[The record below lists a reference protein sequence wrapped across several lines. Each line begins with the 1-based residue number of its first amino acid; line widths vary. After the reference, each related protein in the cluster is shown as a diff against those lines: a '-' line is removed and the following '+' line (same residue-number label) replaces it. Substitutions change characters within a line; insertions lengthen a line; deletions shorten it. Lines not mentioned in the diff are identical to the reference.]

1 LLGLIG
7 NRERLHYRG
16 EVLRNV
22 AYLDGTSAGMIG
34 GAIAAG
40 FTGVVVF
47 LKMQI
52 ARIKGSKKSNDKAS

>member
-1 LLGLIG
+1 VG
-7 NRERLHYRG
+7 LHYRG
-16 EVLRNV
+16 EVLRNL